1 MLEGGFI
8 LATTPTPRYSK
19 SQGKDGNLNM
29 TKFRI
34 SKKSEEFAY
43 RIPKTAQQTIPI
55 RRIHKDG
62 IWEVGNKFSRTW
74 RFSDINFAVADDE
87 DKRSILMLY
96 CALEK
101 ALPTDAITQI
111 SVSNRRLNPDEFQKY
126 LGYSYEM
133 RSPNASLAVQTTR

>member
-1 MLEGGFI
+1 
-8 LATTPTPRYSK
+8 
-19 SQGKDGNLNM
+19 M

-101 ALPTDAITQI
+101 ALPTDAITKI
-111 SVSNRRLNPDEFQKY
+111 SVSNRRLNPDEFQNELLMQAKEDDKNDY
-126 LGYSYEM
+126 RREYNRMMMDKAAEGRTSFKTV
-133 RSPNASLAVQTTR
+133 P